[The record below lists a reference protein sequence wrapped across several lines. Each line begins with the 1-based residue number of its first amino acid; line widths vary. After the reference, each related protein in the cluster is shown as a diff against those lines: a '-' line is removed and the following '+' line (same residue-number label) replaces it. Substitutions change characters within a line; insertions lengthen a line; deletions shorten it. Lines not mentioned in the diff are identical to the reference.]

1 MKRSRNG
8 RERNFLKRLNVE
20 NKRVQ
25 ERKLNIAVKP
35 CVYKKAVVIKEILS
49 INDKAH
55 RLE

>member
-25 ERKLNIAVKP
+25 ERKLNIAVKS
-35 CVYKKAVVIKEILS
+35 CVYKKGVVIKEILS

>member
-35 CVYKKAVVIKEILS
+35 CVYKKAVIIRFFLLMIK
-49 INDKAH
+49 H
-55 RLE
+55 TV